1 MRPSGNSARAKVVRE
16 MKVFS
21 AGDPM
26 AMCKAGVEI
35 HFKPIPNQTSKTTAS
50 LRRFKRDQQKK
61 KPKKK
66 LLSGFS
72 GALSSS

>member
-1 MRPSGNSARAKVVRE
+1 MVRG

-35 HFKPIPNQTSKTTAS
+35 HFKPIPRQTSKT
-50 LRRFKRDQQKK
+50 KRDYIVYVYVT
-61 KPKKK
+61 
-66 LLSGFS
+66 
-72 GALSSS
+72 SSCDVIIIVVEV